1 MAQTSCNGDITHY
14 GNSKPYYVQKIGNQ
28 RNNEENRKVDIE
40 VHLPETPTCAPYW
53 TKREK
58 YLLALCVL
66 LFTACFVFIM
76 VAFVRDHNKST
87 LCF

>member
-14 GNSKPYYVQKIGNQ
+14 GNSKPYYVKKVG
-28 RNNEENRKVDIE
+28 NEENRKVDVE
-40 VHLPETPTCAPYW
+40 VHLPDASKCSSYW

-58 YLLALCVL
+58 YLLTLCVL

-76 VAFVRDHNKST
+76 VAFVRDYNKST
-87 LCF
+87 YGK